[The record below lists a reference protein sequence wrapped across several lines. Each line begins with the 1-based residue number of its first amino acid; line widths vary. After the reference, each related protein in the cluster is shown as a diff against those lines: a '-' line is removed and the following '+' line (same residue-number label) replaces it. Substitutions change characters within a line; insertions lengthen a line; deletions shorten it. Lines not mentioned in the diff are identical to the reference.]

1 MQKICLTDSTW
12 KGVSI
17 VLLGDEVAMGF
28 PIRTPISRF
37 TKTLQNEKIQMNK
50 FLIRYVR
57 SLKVTN
63 PS

>member
-1 MQKICLTDSTW
+1 
-12 KGVSI
+12 

>member
-1 MQKICLTDSTW
+1 M
-12 KGVSI
+12 
-17 VLLGDEVAMGF
+17 LLGDEVAMGF
-28 PIRTPISRF
+28 PIRTPINIF

-57 SLKVTN
+57 SLKVTT